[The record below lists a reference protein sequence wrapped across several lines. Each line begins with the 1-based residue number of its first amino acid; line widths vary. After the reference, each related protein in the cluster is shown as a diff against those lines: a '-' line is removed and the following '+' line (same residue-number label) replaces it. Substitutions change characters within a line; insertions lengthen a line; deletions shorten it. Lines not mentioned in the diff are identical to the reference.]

1 MGAAGRRIVE
11 QEFSAERYMQRL
23 YEIYGIDAVCE
34 ERKELGAYA

>member
-1 MGAAGRRIVE
+1 
-11 QEFSAERYMQRL
+11 MQRL